1 MLCWNV
7 YVGDFN
13 SGEIKLFNVFN
24 HYGFYQDCLKA
35 KKKYKDDKDG
45 FAEEVRHSLMYCFW
59 SKCEW
64 EIILQ
69 HWPSGEYYSMRRE
82 ALAGKLC
89 EAMAS
94 IGNSYDESDLWAVKP
109 DSMVTIH
116 VFPKRNRYHDK
127 KIDVYEQVMNNWDIF
142 IDYLW
147 NNRNELKARKQD
159 DRGSNA

>member
-7 YVGDFN
+7 YVGDSN
-13 SGEIKLFNVFN
+13 SGDMKLFNIFN

-45 FAEEVRHSLMYCFW
+45 FAEETRRNLMYHFW

-69 HWPSGEYYSMRRE
+69 HWPTGEHYSMRRT
-82 ALAGKLC
+82 AMAKKLC
-89 EAMAS
+89 EAMAT
-94 IGNSYDESDLWAVKP
+94 IGMPYDESDLWSVK
-109 DSMVTIH
+109 DESMVTIR
-116 VFPKRNRYHDK
+116 VFPERNRFHEK

-142 IDYLW
+142 IDWLW
-147 NNRNELKARKQD
+147 DHRKELKAREM
-159 DRGSNA
+159 

>member
-7 YVGDFN
+7 YVGDSN
-13 SGEIKLFNVFN
+13 SGEIKPFNVFN
-24 HYGFYQDCLKA
+24 HYGFYHDCLKA
-35 KKKYKDDKDG
+35 KKKYKEDKAG
-45 FAEEVRHSLMYCFW
+45 FAEAVKHSLMYYYW

-64 EIILQ
+64 EIVLQ
-69 HWPSGEYYSMRRE
+69 HWPSGECYSMRRE
-82 ALAGKLC
+82 ALAGKFC

-116 VFPKRNRYHDK
+116 VFPMRNRYNDK
-127 KIDVYEQVMNNWDIF
+127 KIDVCEQVMNNWDVF

-147 NNRNELKARKQD
+147 NNRKELKEKEEDEQ
-159 DRGSNA
+159 